1 MEYRVL
7 PGKPSYFSLC
17 MQKTFRNLKNHIRF
31 EFHIS
36 LKHGQ
41 KKKHSSLPTDQNALR
56 EIVKENLHFH
66 PYVIT
71 KAMPEFSG
79 IIVDPQTNL
88 MEFCWV
94 IGPGEKMEDGGL
106 ESPIN
111 TTERVSIQ
119 RKLHLE
125 LDKQG
130 MGKPSQLQRKE
141 MRKAKKENRRARN
154 YLRAQKLH
162 SNTGTGEGLDTSRNI
177 WKAVYKQC
185 DDIDVSKIQL

>member
-1 MEYRVL
+1 MHAKSLLQSEESHMGRI
-7 PGKPSYFSLC
+7 SHFSP
-17 MQKTFRNLKNHIRF
+17 TWT
-31 EFHIS
+31 
-36 LKHGQ
+36 
-41 KKKHSSLPTDQNALR
+41 KKRKHSSIPTDQNALR

-71 KAMPEFSG
+71 KAMSEFSG

-119 RKLHLE
+119 RKSQLE

-130 MGKPSQLQRKE
+130 MGKPSQLQR
-141 MRKAKKENRRARN
+141 R
-154 YLRAQKLH
+154 
-162 SNTGTGEGLDTSRNI
+162 
-177 WKAVYKQC
+177 
-185 DDIDVSKIQL
+185 